1 MQHITIGS
9 TSLHMLGH
17 NLASLTLVTS
27 FELLHVHI
35 QCMTEHSLADYS
47 GEWLQVRAS
56 IESASPELLL
66 TLSTDQADQLEYISY
81 QAADMWA
88 VGMLL
93 VLMLTGAWPFLHPDM
108 AGNTSLPSPD
118 EITRKAFVTELHEQW
133 VCVWTDVHCAPGCI
147 VLHADV

>member
-1 MQHITIGS
+1 
-9 TSLHMLGH
+9 MLGH
-17 NLASLTLVTS
+17 NLASLTLVAS

-35 QCMTEHSLADYS
+35 QCMTEHSLAEYS

-66 TLSTDQADQLEYISY
+66 TLSTDQADQVEHISY

-108 AGNTSLPSPD
+108 AGNTSVPLPD
-118 EITRKAFVTELHEQW
+118 EITRKAFVDNY
-133 VCVWTDVHCAPGCI
+133 CV
-147 VLHADV
+147 HAGHLVAF